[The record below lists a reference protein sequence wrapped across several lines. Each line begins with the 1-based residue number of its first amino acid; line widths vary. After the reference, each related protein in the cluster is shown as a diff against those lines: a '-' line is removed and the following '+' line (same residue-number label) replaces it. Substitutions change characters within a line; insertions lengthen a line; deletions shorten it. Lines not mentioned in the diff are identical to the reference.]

1 MAIRMIEYDFLVA
14 LKHARKDGFEYT
26 INYPESCVIYLRHKK
41 STPDFLTVHVNIPNG
56 NRIDYRTPV
65 IAGNALVILFY
76 LAHLSILRESFFY
89 LSIILSKFYAA
100 FNQRTVKFKHGTATN
115 KPNPDKPEPQ
125 FCHFA

>member
-1 MAIRMIEYDFLVA
+1 MHCLDFG
-14 LKHARKDGFEYT
+14 HD
-26 INYPESCVIYLRHKK
+26 
-41 STPDFLTVHVNIPNG
+41 
-56 NRIDYRTPV
+56 
-65 IAGNALVILFY
+65 AGDALVILFY

-100 FNQRTVKFKHGTATN
+100 FNQRTVKFKHGTAMN